1 MTALPAL
8 DELQARFAAA
18 CDLKQTVNR
27 DKISAALREWAREI
41 GAPVETRV
49 VFVSSSG
56 EMLTAARDATAA
68 TAARAARAARDA
80 WAARAARD
88 ATAAWAARDAR
99 DAWDA
104 RDASFE
110 VSWLAITAIGAVS
123 INYDKTARIWLPLLS
138 AFEAG
143 AYAFLMTDAEIFVS
157 TIPTIVKTDNERRL
171 HCEAGPA
178 FKWLDDIEDH
188 YWHGAHVPAKW
199 IVDRANV
206 TTAEVFAEA
215 NAETRRAGCEII
227 GWDRVL
233 SSIDAKLLDDD
244 DDPQI
249 GALYEGQIPGA
260 TKCTFLKV
268 ECGTGRQFVIPTAPG
283 LASALEAQAWI
294 ANKPVNQW
302 VRPEVRG

>member
-56 EMLTAARDATAA
+56 EMLTAARAA
-68 TAARAARAARDA
+68 TA
-80 WAARAARD
+80 
-88 ATAAWAARDAR
+88 AR